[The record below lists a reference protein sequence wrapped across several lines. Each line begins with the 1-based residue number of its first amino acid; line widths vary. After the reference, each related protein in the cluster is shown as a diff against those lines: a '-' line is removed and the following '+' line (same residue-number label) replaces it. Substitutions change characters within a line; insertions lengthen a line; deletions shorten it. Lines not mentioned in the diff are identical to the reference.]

1 MADLMSILND
11 PNYVNAN
18 TATKRAIF
26 DKFSAQDANYAEANE
41 ATQAAIRK
49 RFGLEPELS
58 SDQLTVAEAIPFV
71 SPETRAQIGQTIR
84 EARAGAAQAI
94 MAPAQLLPEFVTE
107 KAGIPK
113 KGADTE
119 AYLAEKFGI
128 DPTTIAAKTG
138 QIGTEMALGA
148 PIIKGTGA
156 LVGRAAPGLGQ
167 AIRTGGFEI
176 PADVTGAK
184 SIGLRMAGGGIAG
197 AASAAP
203 FNPQDVMFGG
213 PLGAILAPAG
223 RLALGAARTAKGLFT
238 PPEQVAENALL
249 SAGGEQTI
257 NALRA
262 TQGMRATPGYV
273 PSVAERAVEGGVDN
287 LALSTLQERIKR
299 STQAAQIQFD
309 SIQKNMGYLQGQLDR
324 IDQDLAQQG
333 AALAPAEATR
343 LSEIRNSLQRQIA
356 GEERNLN
363 ALMASLKGTLPPK
376 EAAAPGQ
383 APGEILQTRAES
395 LKQTARTQEV
405 QPAYDAAF
413 KAAGTVGIDVT
424 PLAAAA
430 RNALGKPL
438 AEFAPES
445 MPAVARVL
453 SQLEAEPVRQT
464 FISSGGRPRSVVTG
478 EAPPTMTLKELDAL
492 RKAINSDI
500 ASAQRSQAGLT
511 SSQLPDL
518 YALHK
523 QIDEAVRNA
532 PNLPT
537 EAKDLYSKALETY
550 RTRFAPAFKDNVT
563 GRLLKDSAFG
573 ETRVLPENAVAAYM
587 KDPLDTQQFISTFGS
602 DPQARAALT
611 QGVQGMFRDAV
622 VDAATLRI
630 KPDAAAKFLQ
640 DKAEQLQILERNGIP
655 IRQQLERVQTEA
667 ARLTQGLDEIGAL
680 RGVYGRDN
688 PQAVVEG
695 LLKSPTQ
702 MNDALKRMSPEAK
715 DALQASITQRVTN
728 MISGA
733 DANVGQAV
741 KFLADNSYSVK
752 QAMGA
757 GAFDDLKNLVERAG
771 EVRKVSKELQASL
784 PDVRVQPKIE
794 KLTGTFTR
802 DELTD
807 LSSVAADIARFRRA
821 EGLGAVGEAAARPA
835 AQRLQTETVEQTSPI
850 QGYNPLNKVTSL
862 ALRISR
868 NLEKR
873 IDDKAATELAVL
885 MYRNPDEA
893 LAAMQR
899 AAGRNQQ
906 RTMFSGAVGR
916 ATATGGVQAGTAV
929 AKPFTENML
938 APAESDNALA
948 R

>member
-1 MADLMSILND
+1 MARYQVQGPDGKIYIIEGPD
-11 PNYVNAN
+11 D
-18 TATKRAIF
+18 ATREQIEDFAAKTIKTDA
-26 DKFSAQDANYAEANE
+26 AQ
-41 ATQAAIRK
+41 T
-49 RFGLEPELS
+49 
-58 SDQLTVAEAIPFV
+58 TVAEAIPFV
-71 SPETRAQIGQTIR
+71 SPETRSQIGQTIR
-84 EARAGAAQAI
+84 EARAGAAQAV

-128 DPTTIAAKTG
+128 DPTTIAAKIG

-156 LVGRAAPGLGQ
+156 LVGQRAPALGQ

-197 AASAAP
+197 AASTAP

-213 PLGAILAPAG
+213 PLGAILAPVG
-223 RLALGAARTAKGLFT
+223 RLALGAARGVKGLFT
-238 PPEQVAENALL
+238 PPEQVAERELL
-249 SAGGEQTI
+249 ETGGEQLM

-262 TQGMRATPGYV
+262 TQGMRTTPGYV

-287 LALSTLQERIKR
+287 LALSTLQKRIERAP
-299 STQAAQIQFD
+299 QAAQIQFD
-309 SIQKNMGYLQGQLDR
+309 TIQKNMGYLQGQLNR
-324 IDQDLAQQG
+324 IDQDIAQQG
-333 AALAPAEATR
+333 AAIVPSEATR
-343 LSEIRNSLQRQIA
+343 LSEVRNSLQRQIA

-363 ALMASLKGTLPPK
+363 MLMASLRGTLPTK
-376 EAAAPGQ
+376 EAAAAGQ
-383 APGEILQTRAES
+383 APGEVLQTRAEK
-395 LKQTARTQEV
+395 LKQIARAQEV

-453 SQLEAEPVRQT
+453 SRLEAEPVRQT
-464 FISSGGRPRSVVTG
+464 FISPGGRPRSVVTG
-478 EAPPTMTLKELDAL
+478 ETAPTMTLKELDAL

-518 YALHK
+518 YALHQ

-532 PNLPT
+532 PNLPA

-550 RTRFAPAFKDNVT
+550 RTRFAPAFNENVT

-573 ETRVLPENAVAAYM
+573 ETRILPENAIAAYL
-587 KDPLDTQQFISTFGS
+587 KNPVDTQQFITTFGP
-602 DPQARAALT
+602 DPQARAALS

-622 VDAATLRI
+622 VDSVTLRI

-640 DKAEQLQILERNGIP
+640 DNAEQLQILERNGIP

-715 DALQASITQRVTN
+715 DALQSSIAQRVTN

-733 DANVGQAV
+733 EPNVGQAV
-741 KFLADNSYSVK
+741 KFLADNSYSIK

-771 EVRKVSKELQASL
+771 KVRAVAKDLQSAL
-784 PDVRVQPKIE
+784 PDARVQPKIE
-794 KLTGTFTR
+794 KLTGTFTS
-802 DELTD
+802 DELLD
-807 LSSVAADIARFRRA
+807 LSSVAADIARFQRA
-821 EGLGAVGEAAARPA
+821 EGLGVRGSAATEPA
-835 AQRLQTETVEQTSPI
+835 AQRLFTAAQEKESI
-850 QGYNPLNKVTSL
+850 LSKYNPLDQATNL

-868 NLEKR
+868 QLGRR

-885 MYRNPDEA
+885 MYQKPDEA

-899 AAGRNQQ
+899 ATGRKEQ
-906 RTMFSGAVGR
+906 RTMFSGAAGR
-916 ATATGGVQAGTAV
+916 ATATGGVQANTAITR
-929 AKPFTENML
+929 PITENML
-938 APAESDNALA
+938 APDAEVDNALA